1 MTGRLAWIPFAAFL
15 AILPFPGTVAIRL
28 LLLVIVFVIA
38 GSWARGR
45 FTEIRSLLPSK
56 LPLALWGLVACASLS
71 YAVDPA
77 YSLGEIKNELG
88 YTALA
93 FFAFFVLGRRP
104 DTARLAIGFGSGVSL
119 IIITAWG
126 TFTWVGNG
134 RHWLESGAHGG
145 SATIATYVVSIAPVL
160 LLLFFTTQSTLQRR
174 LVAMAGLTLL
184 WLAAITGQRAVW
196 PTLGAEGV
204 ALAAL
209 ARHLG
214 VRVGRAGTLAAVF
227 AVCVLALAGLLL
239 ANQHRMGGEDLNLD
253 TRLRFWPQ
261 VIDTIVAHPLVGSGF
276 GIHSLKKAYPELIP
290 SFNTQL
296 WHAHNVFLNYG
307 VWLGLPGIL
316 ALAGVFLSLGR
327 WFAQRISAHPAAV
340 AGVCLIVGVVAR
352 NQFNDFFMRDMSLLF
367 WALVGLFAGLCT
379 VRRTNN

>member
-56 LPLALWGLVACASLS
+56 LPLALWGLVACASLG

-160 LLLFFTTQSTLQRR
+160 LFLFFTARSAAQRR
-174 LVAMAGLTLL
+174 LVVATGLVLC

-196 PTLGAEGV
+196 LTLGAEGIV
-204 ALAAL
+204 LIALV
-209 ARHLG
+209 RHLG
-214 VRVGRAGTLAAVF
+214 VRVSRAGTLAALL
-227 AVCVLALAGLLL
+227 AVCLLALAGLFFV
-239 ANQHRMGGEDLNLD
+239 NQHRMGGEDLNLD

-261 VIDTIVAHPLVGSGF
+261 VIDTIAAHPLAGSGF

-307 VWLGLPGIL
+307 IWLGLPGIL
-316 ALAGVFLSLGR
+316 ALAGVFLSLGH
-327 WFAQRISAHPAAV
+327 WFSQRVSAHPAAV
-340 AGVCLIVGVVAR
+340 AGVCLIVGVVVR

-367 WALVGLFAGLCT
+367 WALAGLFAGLCSM
-379 VRRTNN
+379 RSTND